1 MTPFDK
7 TIFTKVIN
15 MKKNIIP
22 ILMFC
27 IGFANIV
34 KAEDTDLNAFDN
46 IVYISSNSL
55 RAGETCDL
63 SICLK
68 NTLPIRGFE
77 FNLYMPEGISVVKN
91 SKGRISLSLKEARL
105 EEDDEHTISASE
117 QDDGSILVLC
127 GSEYPEYFTGND
139 GGVATLKISIPK
151 DITSGEHSFI
161 LKNIKLAE
169 TDISKKHGPYEV
181 EIILSV
187 TTGISDI
194 KTDMTTIY
202 QYYNLAGQRVGKD
215 SKGINVILQ
224 TNGKSKKI
232 LTK

>member
-1 MTPFDK
+1 MK
-7 TIFTKVIN
+7 TI
-15 MKKNIIP
+15 IIP

-27 IGFANIV
+27 LSFANII

-46 IVYISSNSL
+46 IIYVSSNSL
-55 RAGETCDL
+55 KAGEFCDL

-77 FNLYMPEGISVVKN
+77 FNLYLPEGITAVKN
-91 SKGRISLSLKEARL
+91 SKGRISLSLNEARL

-117 QDDGSILVLC
+117 QDDGSVLVLC

-139 GGVATLKISIPK
+139 GEVATLKISIPG
-151 DITSGEHSFI
+151 DITSGEQIFT

-181 EIILSV
+181 EVTLSI
-187 TTGISDI
+187 TTGISEIGDEA
-194 KTDMTTIY
+194 TSAY
-202 QYYNLAGQRVGKD
+202 QNYNLAGQRIGKNC
-215 SKGINVILQ
+215 KGVNVILQ
-224 TNGKSKKI
+224 SDGTTRKVLVK
-232 LTK
+232 